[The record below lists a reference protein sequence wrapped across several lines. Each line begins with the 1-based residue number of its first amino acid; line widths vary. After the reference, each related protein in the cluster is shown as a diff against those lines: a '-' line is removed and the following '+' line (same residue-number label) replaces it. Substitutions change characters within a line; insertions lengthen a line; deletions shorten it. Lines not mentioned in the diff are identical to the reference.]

1 MVQFDGDGNPD
12 PDTIIPLIDGGTEG
26 FKGQARVIFPMVTT
40 CFECAL
46 DAFPPQVN
54 FPLCTI
60 AETPRL
66 PEHCIEWASVL
77 QWPENFPEEKMD
89 GDNPEHLKWCFEK
102 AAARAS
108 EYGIEGVT
116 YQLTMGVVK
125 RIIPAVASTN
135 AVIAAACASEALKVA
150 TYCAKAMGDEKNY
163 MQFNGTDGLY
173 VYSFEYERKEDCL
186 VCSQKPQPFSIG
198 ASDTVGEVLEKI
210 TADPRLQLKQPS
222 VRAGDKTVYMR
233 QPASVEVATRPN
245 LEKPASEF
253 FGQGSTLAVTDP
265 TLPHPPYVMLSINV
279 VSFIAPPLPTKRFI
293 PEGLTRM
300 PAGAGGVSGGGPMLG
315 MRGGLSS
322 FVIQKEWCHTK
333 LLLGLWLG
341 LCFRLRLRLRRHVQL
356 ERCAGGD
363 RRLQAL
369 ERLRLLAVV
378 NQLRAYASSQPADL
392 MCAAE
397 TVDGQGSCVRGAGYV
412 RRTGVPSS
420 SQSRMPSTA
429 SGFFF
434 APPTFSSTAASVS
447 APS

>member
-1 MVQFDGDGNPD
+1 MRAGCRRINSTLCGMVQFDGDGNPD

-89 GDNPEHLKWCFEK
+89 GDNPEHLKWCFEN
-102 AAARAS
+102 AAARAA

-186 VCSQKPQPFSIG
+186 VCSQKPQPFNIC
-198 ASDTVGEVLEKI
+198 ASDTVGAVLEKI

-222 VRAGDKTVYMR
+222 VRSVSRMILAGIWAALSNDSSEDLADR
-233 QPASVEVATRPN
+233 ATRRCTCAS
-245 LEKPASEF
+245 LPAWRWRR
-253 FGQGSTLAVTDP
+253 VP
-265 TLPHPPYVMLSINV
+265 TWRSRPRS
-279 VSFIAPPLPTKRFI
+279 S
-293 PEGLTRM
+293 
-300 PAGAGGVSGGGPMLG
+300 SG
-315 MRGGLSS
+315 R
-322 FVIQKEWCHTK
+322 
-333 LLLGLWLG
+333 
-341 LCFRLRLRLRRHVQL
+341 
-356 ERCAGGD
+356 
-363 RRLQAL
+363 
-369 ERLRLLAVV
+369 
-378 NQLRAYASSQPADL
+378 
-392 MCAAE
+392 
-397 TVDGQGSCVRGAGYV
+397 
-412 RRTGVPSS
+412 GVPS
-420 SQSRMPSTA
+420 R
-429 SGFFF
+429 
-434 APPTFSSTAASVS
+434 
-447 APS
+447 

>member
-102 AAARAS
+102 AAARAA

-210 TADPRLQLKQPS
+210 TADPRLQLKHPS

-279 VSFIAPPLPTKRFI
+279 VS
-293 PEGLTRM
+293 LTASSPDQTFHSRRAD
-300 PAGAGGVSGGGPMLG
+300 PNARWCRRGERRWPYAWNARGPFEL
-315 MRGGLSS
+315 
-322 FVIQKEWCHTK
+322 CHTK
-333 LLLGLWLG
+333 GMVSHEITPRPLARPLLPP
-341 LCFRLRLRLRRHVQL
+341 
-356 ERCAGGD
+356 
-363 RRLQAL
+363 
-369 ERLRLLAVV
+369 
-378 NQLRAYASSQPADL
+378 PA
-392 MCAAE
+392 
-397 TVDGQGSCVRGAGYV
+397 
-412 RRTGVPSS
+412 P
-420 SQSRMPSTA
+420 
-429 SGFFF
+429 
-434 APPTFSSTAASVS
+434 AP
-447 APS
+447 APRPA